1 MAYNQDPDDE
11 LFDSVMTGYRE
22 AFLVRY
28 SHLPETEL
36 SQLWSNRISPF
47 IPAIDRKP
55 GKRTRQDASTPRT
68 LPSGSGLPQAKRRAT
83 TPEFPVTEMRRTISQ
98 APAAASPTNGAECS
112 TYRHAAPMARS
123 QSHQVLPASHWYQ
136 PTGPGMGK
144 RLSSGPLRMQQAT
157 QQLDHVID
165 EYSPS
170 EYTKHLQLDDGDN
183 QVYPTSSGPGS
194 ALSLGLAAYGSNG
207 PPPPLQQYDGQIS
220 PLADNSPATAVQMT
234 RSTTTDS
241 IINNFDNFRFDGTAA
256 PTADL
261 DLAYPIAPD
270 WVPTSTSGLPFQNP
284 FHPPTLYHDLDPSS
298 FPLIYPNSISTSAPC
313 KSSFPPPPHPH
324 PPPILPS
331 HLQTQLPTPTPDPKS
346 EPDSPSALEMKHS
359 LSTDSNPYNPL
370 APSRAAR
377 RTQEQIAHASRPIAP
392 KRESSDSLTTP
403 VQVRTNSSTSTSTIL
418 LQPDTKDPTQM
429 VRISPTDGT
438 AKPVQAI
445 PKASVQRPP
454 RLKQYC
460 KLCNDQPEGFHGE
473 HELRRHIDR
482 VHASVRKVWVCID
495 ISPDKTFLA
504 NCKAC
509 RNGKKY
515 GANYNAAAH
524 LRRTHFNPCQR
535 GRGGRGK
542 DSEKR
547 GGKGGG
553 NHPPM
558 DVLKHWMRQT
568 VEISDENENENDN
581 DNDNEIG
588 DEVEFEGEELGT
600 SFRSDVDLDVGVEV
614 RRRKAGG
621 AGGQFGME
629 SALMHGFDPYPVQSF
644 ELDSS
649 LDAPFY
655 MDSQPPFPP
664 ELESY
669 VM

>member
-1 MAYNQDPDDE
+1 MAFNQDRDDSDE

-28 SHLPETEL
+28 SHLPESEL

-68 LPSGSGLPQAKRRAT
+68 LPSSGSGLPQAKRRAT
-83 TPEFPVTEMRRTISQ
+83 TPDIPVIEMRRTISQ
-98 APAAASPTNGAECS
+98 APAAASPTNGAEFS
-112 TYRHAAPMARS
+112 TYRHTAPMARS

-136 PTGPGMGK
+136 PTGTVVGK

-170 EYTKHLQLDDGDN
+170 EYTKHLQLDDSDN
-183 QVYPTSSGPGS
+183 QAYPTNSGPGS
-194 ALSLGLAAYGSNG
+194 ALSLGLAAYGLNG
-207 PPPPLQQYDGQIS
+207 PPPPLPQYDGQIS
-220 PLADNSPATAVQMT
+220 PLADDSPAAAVQMT

-241 IINNFDNFRFDGTAA
+241 IINTFDNFRFDGTAA

-261 DLAYPIAPD
+261 DLVSYSIPPE
-270 WVPTSTSGLPFQNP
+270 WVPTSTSGLPFQDT
-284 FHPPTLYHDLDPSS
+284 FHPPTLYHELDPSS
-298 FPLIYPNSISTSAPC
+298 FPIIYPASVSTSAPC
-313 KSSFPPPPHPH
+313 KSSFL

-370 APSRAAR
+370 ALSSRAAR

-392 KRESSDSLTTP
+392 KRESSDSLSLSHSLSLKTP
-403 VQVRTNSSTSTSTIL
+403 VQHQTNNSTTIL

-482 VHASVRKVWVCID
+482 VHASVRKVWVCVD

-553 NHPPM
+553 NNPPM
-558 DVLKHWMRQT
+558 EVLKHWMRQT
-568 VEISDENENENDN
+568 VEISDENENEN
-581 DNDNEIG
+581 EIG
-588 DEVEFEGEELGT
+588 DEVEFEGEDLGT
-600 SFRSDVDLDVGVEV
+600 SFPSDHDLDVQVG
-614 RRRKAGG
+614 RRKGGEAGN
-621 AGGQFGME
+621 QFGME